1 MSTLLLSGNDV
12 KNLLQMPAV
21 IEAVEEAFKDWWRGK
36 AQMPPKTYLSLE
48 QGDFRAMPAALPGAV
63 GMKWVNVHP
72 RNPSLGLP
80 TVMALL
86 IYNDPA
92 TGYPLAVMDA
102 TEITACRTGAASAI
116 ASKYLAREDSHTL
129 GIIGAGRQASTQLL
143 AHAKLFELR
152 LIRVFDCSEAAV
164 EKLIDSFPEH
174 PIRGCC
180 LEETVASDIVCTIT
194 PAREP
199 LVHKEWIIP
208 GTHINAIG
216 ADAEGKEELEPS
228 ILKEATIVV
237 DDLSQASMA
246 GEINVPLRKG
256 LISIDDVHATL
267 AEIITGEKQG
277 RKDRKAITV
286 FDCTGVGIEDIAV
299 ARLVY
304 ERAKQAGSY
313 LSLDFVEG

>member
-1 MSTLLLSGNDV
+1 
-12 KNLLQMPAV
+12 
-21 IEAVEEAFKDWWRGK
+21 
-36 AQMPPKTYLSLE
+36 MPPKTYLSLE

-63 GMKWVNVHP
+63 GIKWVNVHP

-86 IYNDPA
+86 IYNDPV

-102 TEITACRTGAASAI
+102 TEITAYRTGAASAI

-143 AHAKLFELR
+143 AHAKLFELKM
-152 LIRVFDCSEAAV
+152 IRVCDCSEAAV
-164 EKLIDSFPEH
+164 KKLIDSFPEY
-174 PIRGCC
+174 PIHGCC
-180 LEETVASDIVCTIT
+180 LEETVASDIVCTVT
-194 PAREP
+194 PVREP

-216 ADAEGKEELEPS
+216 ADADGKEELEPS
-228 ILKEATIVV
+228 ILKESTLVV

-246 GEINVPLRKG
+246 GEINVPLKKG
-256 LISIDDVHATL
+256 LISIDDVYATL
-267 AEIITGEKQG
+267 GEIITGEKQG
-277 RKDRKAITV
+277 RKDRKAVTV

-304 ERAKQAGSY
+304 EIAKQAGSY
-313 LSLDFVEG
+313 LSLDLVEG